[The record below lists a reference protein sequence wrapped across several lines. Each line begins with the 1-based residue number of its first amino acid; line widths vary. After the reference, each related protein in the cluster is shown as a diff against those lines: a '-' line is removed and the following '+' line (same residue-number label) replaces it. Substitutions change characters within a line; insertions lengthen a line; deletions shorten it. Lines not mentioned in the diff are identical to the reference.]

1 LNQFYLF
8 RIPEHRQKLRLILIG
23 SVRHE
28 EDKQRVEQLRTLVEN
43 LNINEE
49 VEFKLNINFTELK
62 HHLNKA
68 MIGLHTMWNEH
79 FGIGMKN
86 ILFIYFNSIL
96 CLLGIVEMMAAGA
109 IVLAHKSGG
118 PKMDIIDEG
127 QTGFLASDI
136 DSYATMMRQI
146 LQMKSDERKIIR
158 EQARESVDRFSTTNF
173 EKHFMEPL
181 EKIIRIE

>member
-1 LNQFYLF
+1 
-8 RIPEHRQKLRLILIG
+8 
-23 SVRHE
+23 
-28 EDKQRVEQLRTLVEN
+28 
-43 LNINEE
+43 
-49 VEFKLNINFTELK
+49 
-62 HHLNKA
+62 
-68 MIGLHTMWNEH
+68 M
-79 FGIGMKN
+79 
-86 ILFIYFNSIL
+86 

-146 LQMKSDERKIIR
+146 LQMKSDERKKIR